1 MDACREC
8 VEARTALAEEFRRL
22 RPLFVALGDE
32 NRQRVFLA
40 LLEADQVG
48 LRAEEIAKR
57 TNLSRPAVSRHL
69 RTLRA
74 AGAVAAR
81 TQRPAPT
88 AWAVLWEAATTA
100 FPRRQPGGRWT

>member
-1 MDACREC
+1 MEACREC

-48 LRAEEIAKR
+48 LRAEELAER
-57 TNLSRPAVSRHL
+57 THLSRPAVSRHL
-69 RTLRA
+69 RALLGGA
-74 AGAVAAR
+74 AG
-81 TQRPAPT
+81 TERPH
-88 AWAVLWEAATTA
+88 LRGDGE
-100 FPRRQPGGRWT
+100 RRGGGLSPYRGGNIRWN

>member
-1 MDACREC
+1 MEACPAC

-48 LRAEEIAKR
+48 LRAEELAAR
-57 TNLSRPAVSRHL
+57 THLSRPAVSRHL
-69 RTLRA
+69 RVLLGGA
-74 AGAVAAR
+74 AGAE
-81 TQRPAPT
+81 RPH
-88 AWAVLWEAATTA
+88 LRGNGE
-100 FPRRQPGGRWT
+100 RRRGGLPLYGGGIMRWN